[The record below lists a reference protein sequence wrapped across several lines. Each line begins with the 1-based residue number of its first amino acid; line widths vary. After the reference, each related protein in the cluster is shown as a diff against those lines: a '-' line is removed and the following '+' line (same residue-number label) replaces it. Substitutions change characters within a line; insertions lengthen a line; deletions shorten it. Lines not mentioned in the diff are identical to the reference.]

1 MNFDIQYIIM
11 SFIIALLFQCST
23 DYVDYADNESTTS
36 FESRDINSERYNFIL
51 YASTVLARIKSFVL
65 LKER

>member
-1 MNFDIQYIIM
+1 M

-36 FESRDINSERYNFIL
+36 FESRDISSERYNFIL
-51 YASTVLARIKSFVL
+51 YGSTVLV
-65 LKER
+65 